1 MASSILEWVVSHQSC
16 GRSKP
21 RAQTEEA
28 ENSELSS
35 STRVWG
41 VGQGPGSAGPPEL
54 GSSTGALLPP
64 GHGQSRGSEQLGPD
78 TATPQTL
85 SILTANGFPHLTVGP
100 NAKVA
105 QFVKHLAVNTALG
118 HPSITP
124 RGGQDC
130 LLVGVHTPCAYVWV
144 SDAENAEAKLRG
156 LPGQLVDIACKV
168 CQTYLG
174 KLEHEDIDMA
184 EGTTEDLTEA
194 E

>member
-1 MASSILEWVVSHQSC
+1 MPLSLEMGLHVNMRSLPWYVRANPDSFFPRCYSLCTDSEQQEFLDDFRRTMASSILEWVVSHQSC

-64 GHGQSRGSEQLGPD
+64 GH
-78 TATPQTL
+78 
-85 SILTANGFPHLTVGP
+85 
-100 NAKVA
+100 
-105 QFVKHLAVNTALG
+105 
-118 HPSITP
+118 
-124 RGGQDC
+124 
-130 LLVGVHTPCAYVWV
+130 
-144 SDAENAEAKLRG
+144 DAENAEAKLRG
-156 LPGQLVDIACKV
+156 LPGQLVDIECKV

-184 EGTTEDLTEA
+184 EGTTEDLTQQYFSLLSLSSPHRSLSPPA
-194 E
+194 TTTTG